1 VASCGRLIAF
11 EGVDGAGK
19 STVIRHVAD
28 QLRAAGIPV
37 FLPRTGKEHD
47 SRPTRHIRRLTRDR
61 RNLDLTALGELLLYC
76 AREAQVLSELVRP
89 ALARGETALIDRSLL
104 TPEVLGMARGVDR
117 ESCRS
122 AARIASQG
130 LEPDL
135 TLVFDVH
142 PRTSRLRKRIE
153 KVRSHDQIPGSRKG
167 LAGSALKDRVRD
179 GYLAVA
185 RERGY
190 PVFHVER
197 VTPGQLCE
205 RVMRV
210 VRGEPIE
217 AVGQTEADRTPI
229 WRVPADWSFE
239 RALDSLPTEV
249 ALFMSHGLICA
260 RPLRARAFE
269 AHPALAAWAMDPE
282 DPLRERAAELE
293 PAYALRAWHRRPLSG
308 ADDLRVRLIERAPE
322 AALGALK
329 HLSCTASD
337 ALREQW
343 AERCPDGVLRS
354 LSGREDPAANA
365 LRDLCW
371 KPGSEDARASSLS
384 FCSSDAA
391 WKRRQKLL
399 DDDPVVGLGTL
410 RGLDDARANALLDS
424 YAERAPKPVLAALTG
439 RGDAF
444 AHALRERLW
453 DTGREVIDSLRGV
466 ADAESFRLRERGVEA
481 HPSTVAHS
489 LLGLP
494 DGAELRRLRARCVE
508 LGAGDV
514 HLLRRVAGVDER
526 PAWPEWARIRTSE
539 ELFTD

>member
-1 VASCGRLIAF
+1 MASCGRLIAF

-19 STVIRHVAD
+19 STVIRHVAQ
-28 QLRAAGIPV
+28 QLQADGVTV
-37 FLPRTGKEHD
+37 FLPRSGKEHN

-61 RNLDLTALGELLLYC
+61 RNLDLTDLGELLLYC
-76 AREAQVLSELVRP
+76 AREAQVLTELVRP

-104 TPEVLGMARGVDR
+104 TPEVLGMARGLDR
-117 ESCRS
+117 QSCAS
-122 AARIASQG
+122 AAQIASQG

-167 LAGSALKDRVRD
+167 LAGSALKDRLRD
-179 GYLAVA
+179 AYLAVA

-197 VTPGQLCE
+197 ATPAVLCE

-210 VRGEPIE
+210 VRGEPVE
-217 AVGQTEADRTPI
+217 AVGQTEADWTPI

-249 ALFMSHGLICA
+249 ALFMSNGLLCA
-260 RPLRARAFE
+260 RSRRARAFE
-269 AHPALAAWAMDPE
+269 TDPALAAWAMDPE
-282 DPLRERAAELE
+282 DPLRERAAEVE

-308 ADDLRVRLIERAPE
+308 ADDLRLRLIERAPE

-329 HLSCTASD
+329 HLSCAESD
-337 ALREQW
+337 ALRERW
-343 AERCPDGVLRS
+343 AEACPDGVLRS
-354 LSGREDPAANA
+354 LTGREDPVANA
-365 LRDLCW
+365 LRDRCW
-371 KPGSEDARASSLS
+371 KAGSDDARASSLG

-391 WKRRQKLL
+391 WKRRAKLL
-399 DDDPVVGLGTL
+399 DEDPVLGLGTL
-410 RGLDDARANALLDS
+410 RGLDDPRTDSLLD
-424 YAERAPKPVLAALTG
+424 AFAQRAPKPVLAALAG
-439 RGDAF
+439 RGDPF
-444 AHALRERLW
+444 AHGLRNRLW
-453 DTGREVIDSLRGV
+453 DTGREVIDSLRGLS
-466 ADAESFRLRERGVEA
+466 DPESFRLRERGVEA

-494 DGAELRRLRARCVE
+494 DGPELRALRDSCSRF
-508 LGAGDV
+508 GAGDV
-514 HLLRRVAGVDER
+514 HLLRRLQGVDER
-526 PAWPEWARIRTSE
+526 PEWPDWARIRNSDDA
-539 ELFTD
+539 FSD